1 MGRTGD
7 RGSVLSHEGRTGA
20 SLCFPSLL
28 SKGKMFLSKKEHRAR
43 LRQAGPR
50 PGPVRLP
57 PAEPEAV
64 RTGPRRGP
72 SPSLPALL
80 PSGRRPPRTRLQP
93 PPAAFP
99 GRSAAPPEVTPL
111 LFVLSPGT
119 LRTSR
124 DDHEAPPRLPLPRS
138 LRLPRHR
145 PSSPRPPRTPG
156 HRAPPA
162 TSSRTANPT
171 VASDSRWPRVGGQ
184 WGACT
189 CSGREAAPTPGAP
202 KQEGRPRVQR
212 GSPGREL
219 LRF

>member
-1 MGRTGD
+1 MTVQRLRARGRSRVTGHGRCWKSRRAAGRWPRTRD
-7 RGSVLSHEGRTGA
+7 RPGLGHIACDDEEAHPACSGRGANGTNGGQRQRSQPRRQEGA

-43 LRQAGPR
+43 LRRAGPR

-57 PAEPEAV
+57 PAEPEAM

-138 LRLPRHR
+138 LRLPRH
-145 PSSPRPPRTPG
+145 
-156 HRAPPA
+156 
-162 TSSRTANPT
+162 
-171 VASDSRWPRVGGQ
+171 
-184 WGACT
+184 
-189 CSGREAAPTPGAP
+189 
-202 KQEGRPRVQR
+202 
-212 GSPGREL
+212 
-219 LRF
+219 